1 MAIVSRTL
9 CGRMPKV
16 RITAIVVVA
25 LMAASCTGGAEGP
38 PDAGPAPTE
47 AGVPVTPQLRM
58 RLVRATGKTEDGTLR
73 PADIAEPAEAIRRD
87 LEELYETAF
96 LAPSLDRSALFAHF
110 SGEAR
115 REAERGLGHLTI
127 GPVRGELDEVIPRR
141 ATVRLSFLGDTSGHP
156 IAAFADTE
164 FRASAVSGDVHAP
177 VTNHGDYVLRRWNG
191 AWRIVS
197 YDVRGRTPRP
207 EQMQAQGG
215 RAAFAPWLPSNG
227 PLFVLVIGSDAR
239 PGRSAVNARADSI
252 HIVGVNP
259 RLGRVSILGIPRD
272 SWVAIPGSGTNKINA
287 ALVLGGPELL
297 VRTVEQVSGI
307 HIDAFVLTG
316 FVGFERL
323 VDAVGGID
331 VRIPYPIDD
340 SAAGAHFRAGP
351 EHLNRSEALA
361 FARARHDVPAGDFS
375 RSFNQGRLIIAALA
389 TLRRQVANGRPAALL
404 PWVLAGSRSLQTDLS
419 LSQIFEL
426 LLAAPAFEPS
436 RARNEVASG
445 SGTTIGG
452 LSVVVLGER
461 ARALFRDLRGD
472 AVLGG

>member
-1 MAIVSRTL
+1 MPGSRIIAVAVVIVLGLVT
-9 CGRMPKV
+9 
-16 RITAIVVVA
+16 
-25 LMAASCTGGAEGP
+25 ASCTGGDERS

-47 AGVPVTPQLRM
+47 AGVSVTPQLRM

-73 PADIAEPAEAIRRD
+73 PRDITEPAEAIRRD

-96 LAPSLDRSALFAHF
+96 LAPTLDRPALFSHF
-110 SGEAR
+110 SGGAR
-115 REAERGLGHLTI
+115 HQAEEDLGRLTI
-127 GPVRGELDEVIPRR
+127 GPVRDELDEVVPRR
-141 ATVRLSFLGDTSGHP
+141 ATVKLTFLGDAGGHP
-156 IAAFADTE
+156 IAAFAETA
-164 FRASAVSGDVHAP
+164 FLASAVSESLHAP
-177 VTNHGDYVLRRWNG
+177 VTNHGDYVLRRSNG

-197 YDVRGRTPRP
+197 YDVQGRTPRP
-207 EQMQAQGG
+207 KQMQAQAG
-215 RAAFAPWLPSNG
+215 RAAFAPGLPSNG

-259 RLGRVSILGIPRD
+259 HLGRVSILGIPRD

-287 ALVLGGPELL
+287 ALVRGGPELL

-307 HIDAFVLTG
+307 KIDAFVLTG

-389 TLRRQVANGRPAALL
+389 TLRRQVASGRSAALL

-419 LSQIFEL
+419 LNQIFEL

-452 LSVVVLGER
+452 LSVVVLGAR
-461 ARALFRDLRGD
+461 ARALFRDLRRD

>member
-1 MAIVSRTL
+1 
-9 CGRMPKV
+9 MPGL
-16 RITAIVVVA
+16 RIIAVAVAVVGLV
-25 LMAASCTGGAEGP
+25 AASCTGGAEGP
-38 PDAGPAPTE
+38 SGAGPAPTGAE
-47 AGVPVTPQLRM
+47 GPVTHQLSM
-58 RLVRATGKTEDGTLR
+58 RLVRATGKTQDGTLR
-73 PADIAEPAEAIRRD
+73 PSDIAEPAEAIRRD

-96 LAPSLDRSALFAHF
+96 LAPSLDREALFSHF
-110 SGEAR
+110 TGDAR
-115 REAERGLGHLTI
+115 REAERDLARLTI
-127 GPVRGELDEVIPRR
+127 GSVRGELDEVVPHR
-141 ATVRLSFLGDTSGHP
+141 ATVSLKLLGDARGHP
-156 IAAFADTE
+156 LAAFAHTT
-164 FRASAVSGDVHAP
+164 FRASAVSGNVHAP
-177 VTNHGDYVLRRWNG
+177 VTNDAEYVLRRSNG

-207 EQMQAQGG
+207 EQMGAQAG
-215 RAAFAPWLPSNG
+215 RAAFAPGLPSNG

-287 ALVLGGPELL
+287 ALVRGGPELL
-297 VRTVEQVSGI
+297 VRTVEQVSWVD
-307 HIDAFVLTG
+307 IDAFVLTG

-323 VDAVGGID
+323 VDAVGGIE

-340 SAAGAHFRAGP
+340 SAAGAHLRAGP
-351 EHLNRSEALA
+351 EHLNRDEALA

-389 TLRRQVANGRPAALL
+389 TLRRQVAIGRPAALL

-419 LSQIFEL
+419 LGQIFEL

-461 ARALFRDLRGD
+461 ARALFRDLRRD
-472 AVLGG
+472 AVLGN

>member
-1 MAIVSRTL
+1 
-9 CGRMPKV
+9 MPKLRV
-16 RITAIVVVA
+16 TAVVVV
-25 LMAASCTGGAEGP
+25 LGLLTASCTGGAEEP
-38 PDAGPAPTE
+38 PDAGSTPPE
-47 AGVPVTPQLRM
+47 AGMPVTPRLTM
-58 RLVRATGKTEDGTLR
+58 RLVRATGKTEGGTLR
-73 PADIAEPAEAIRRD
+73 PSDIAEPAEAIRRD

-96 LAPSLDRSALFAHF
+96 LAPSLDRQALFSHF
-110 SGEAR
+110 SGDAR
-115 REAERGLGHLTI
+115 REAERDLARLTI
-127 GPVRGELDEVIPRR
+127 GPVRGELDEVVPRR
-141 ATVRLSFLGDTSGHP
+141 ATLSLKLLGDARGHAL
-156 IAAFADTE
+156 AAFAHTK
-164 FRASAVSGDVHAP
+164 FRASAVSGSVHAP
-177 VTNHGDYVLRRWNG
+177 VTSDADYVLRRSNG
-191 AWRIVS
+191 TWRIVS

-207 EQMQAQGG
+207 EQMRAQVG
-215 RAAFAPWLPSNG
+215 RAAFAPGLPSNG

-259 RLGRVSILGIPRD
+259 GLGRVSILGIPRD

-297 VRTVEQVSGI
+297 VRTVEQASGI

-323 VDAVGGID
+323 VAAVGGID

-340 SAAGAHFRAGP
+340 SAAGAHLRAGP
-351 EHLNRSEALA
+351 EHLNRDEALA

-389 TLRRQVANGRPAALL
+389 TLRRQVASGRRAALL

-419 LSQIFEL
+419 LGQIFEL

-436 RARNEVASG
+436 RAANEVASG

-452 LSVVVLGER
+452 LSVVVLGAR

-472 AVLGG
+472 AVLGN

>member
-1 MAIVSRTL
+1 MVGLLFT
-9 CGRMPKV
+9 
-16 RITAIVVVA
+16 VA
-25 LMAASCTGGAEGP
+25 AGSLSCTSSDAVEPPAHPTGTSSSTGP
-38 PDAGPAPTE
+38 SAPAP
-47 AGVPVTPQLRM
+47 QLKM
-58 RLVRATGKTEDGTLR
+58 RLVRASGKTENGTLR
-73 PADIAEPAEAIRRD
+73 PADLAEPAEAIRRD
-87 LEELYETAF
+87 LEDLYETAF
-96 LAPSLDRSALFAHF
+96 LAPTLDRPALFSHF

-115 REAERGLGHLTI
+115 HEAERDLGRLTI
-127 GPVRGELDEVIPRR
+127 GPVRSELDEVVPRR
-141 ATVRLSFLGDTSGHP
+141 ATVSLTFLGDVNGNP
-156 IAAFADTE
+156 LAAFADTE
-164 FRASAVSGDVHAP
+164 FEAAAVSGDLHAP
-177 VTNHGDYVLRRWNG
+177 VTNRGDYVLRRSKG

-197 YDVRGRTPRP
+197 YDVRGRSPRP
-207 EQMQAQGG
+207 EQMQAQVG
-215 RAAFAPWLPSNG
+215 RAAFAPGLPSNG

-259 RLGRVSILGIPRD
+259 GLGRVSILGIPRD
-272 SWVAIPGSGTNKINA
+272 SWVTIPGSGTNKINA
-287 ALVLGGPELL
+287 ALALGGPELL
-297 VRTVEQVSGI
+297 VRTVEQASGI
-307 HIDAFVLTG
+307 PIDAFVLTG

-340 SAAGAHFRAGP
+340 SAAGAHLRAGP
-351 EHLNRSEALA
+351 EHLNRDEALA

-389 TLRRQVANGRPAALL
+389 TLRRQVASGRRAALL

-419 LSQIFEL
+419 LGQIFEL

-436 RARNEVASG
+436 RAANEVASG

-452 LSVVVLGER
+452 LSVVVLGAR

-472 AVLGG
+472 AVLGD

>member
-1 MAIVSRTL
+1 
-9 CGRMPKV
+9 MPGS
-16 RITAIVVVA
+16 RITAVAVVVG
-25 LMAASCTGGAEGP
+25 LLAAACTGGAEGP
-38 PDAGPAPTE
+38 PDAGPAPTG
-47 AGVPVTPQLRM
+47 AGGPATPQLTM
-58 RLVRATGKTEDGTLR
+58 RLARATGKTEGGLLR
-73 PADIAEPAEAIRRD
+73 HADIAEPAEAIRRD

-96 LAPSLDRSALFAHF
+96 LAPSLDRQALFSHF
-110 SGEAR
+110 AGDAR
-115 REAERGLGHLTI
+115 REAERDLARLTI
-127 GPVRGELDEVIPRR
+127 GPVRGELDEVVPWR
-141 ATVRLSFLGDTSGHP
+141 ATVSLTLLGDTAGRP
-156 IAAFADTE
+156 LAAFAATR
-164 FRASAVSGDVHAP
+164 FRASAVSGNVHAP
-177 VTNHGDYVLRRWNG
+177 VTSYGDFVLRRSNG
-191 AWRIVS
+191 EWRIVS
-197 YDVRGRTPRP
+197 YDVRGRTPGP
-207 EQMQAQGG
+207 EQMRGQVERG
-215 RAAFAPWLPSNG
+215 AFAPGLPSNG

-272 SWVAIPGSGTNKINA
+272 SWVSIPGSGTNKINA

-297 VRTVEQVSGI
+297 VRTVEHVSGI

-389 TLRRQVANGRPAALL
+389 TLRRQVAGGRQAALL

-436 RARNEVASG
+436 RAQNEVASG

-461 ARALFRDLRGD
+461 ARALFRDLRPD

>member
-1 MAIVSRTL
+1 MPGSRIAA
-9 CGRMPKV
+9 V
-16 RITAIVVVA
+16 AVVVGLVA
-25 LMAASCTGGAEGP
+25 VSCTGGDEGP
-38 PDAGPAPTE
+38 SDAGSAPAE
-47 AGVPVTPQLRM
+47 AGVPVSPQLTM
-58 RLVRATGKTEDGTLR
+58 RLVRATGKTEDGILR
-73 PADIAEPAEAIRRD
+73 PADIAEPAEAVRRD

-96 LAPSLDRSALFAHF
+96 LAPSLDRPALLSHF
-110 SGEAR
+110 SGDAR
-115 REAERGLGHLTI
+115 REAERDLGHLTI
-127 GPVRGELDEVIPRR
+127 GPVRGELDEVVTRR
-141 ATVRLSFLGDTSGHP
+141 ATVSLRFLGDASGHP
-156 IAAFADTE
+156 LAAFADTE
-164 FRASAVSGDVHAP
+164 FRASAVSGSVHAP
-177 VTNHGDYVLRRWNG
+177 VIHHGDYVLRRSNG

-197 YDVRGRTPRP
+197 YDVRGRTPGP
-207 EQMQAQGG
+207 EQMRAQVG
-215 RAAFAPWLPSNG
+215 RGAFAPGLPSND

-287 ALVLGGPELL
+287 ALVRGGPQLL
-297 VRTVEQVSGI
+297 VRTVERVSGI
-307 HIDAFVLTG
+307 RIDAFVLTG

-340 SAAGAHFRAGP
+340 SAAGALFRAGP

-389 TLRRQVANGRPAALL
+389 TLRRQVANGRRAALL

-436 RARNEVASG
+436 RVRNEVASG